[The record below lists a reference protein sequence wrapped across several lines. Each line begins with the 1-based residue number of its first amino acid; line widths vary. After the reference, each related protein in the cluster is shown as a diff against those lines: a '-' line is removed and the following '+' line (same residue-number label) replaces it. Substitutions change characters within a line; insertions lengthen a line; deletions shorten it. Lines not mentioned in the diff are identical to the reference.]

1 MAILYVAQSFLPH
14 NVVSLPAQE
23 SARKLATVT
32 APQGWAF
39 FTKSAKDPSYAP
51 YRMVDGHWK
60 NVSLTP
66 HSRPSNLFGFDR
78 ASRTQGIEAALML
91 RQAGTR
97 WTTCDSADTVSQCL
111 VRAESR
117 PHVTNPSPAPT
128 LCGRA
133 AVVEM
138 TPVPWAWRDLSPE
151 HAAPTRVASW
161 QVTCR

>member
-23 SARKLATVT
+23 KVRKLATVT

-51 YRMVDGHWK
+51 YRLVDGNWK
-60 NVSLTP
+60 NISLTP
-66 HSRPSNLFGFDR
+66 HSRPSNAFGFDR

-91 RQAGTR
+91 RQKDTR
-97 WTTCDSADTVSQCL
+97 WTACDSADTVDQCL
-111 VRAESR
+111 SR
-117 PHVTNPSPAPT
+117 VKNRPSVTNPSPAPT
-128 LCGRA
+128 LCGQA

-138 TPVPWAWRDLSPE
+138 KPVPWAWRDLSSE
-151 HAAPTRVASW
+151 HATSTRVASW